1 MSNLKVYSG
10 IAHSWGQLTSPA
22 RPTKDELRI
31 IKEYLKS
38 IRDVS
43 KKGKGMLILGA
54 TPEFRDIGH
63 ELGFNVTLIDINP
76 KMVKAMR
83 FLMKN
88 KKRKENVV
96 RANWLEMPLP
106 EKSFDVVMGE
116 QSVNIIK
123 VKDYQRF
130 LKQIRKVMKEDGIL
144 IMKTRV
150 YVEDLGIKYPVR
162 KYEQKKINMGE
173 LMVGLE
179 QDAGRH
185 GAKGIFKLR
194 LKDVG
199 DLLCRLH
206 REEKISD
213 KTYNAYQKSFAKLY
227 SSALTLSILTKR
239 RFDAIFKRYFRI
251 EAVQYA
257 KDILHRKIHP
267 IYLASR
273 KD

>member
-88 KKRKENVV
+88 
-96 RANWLEMPLP
+96 
-106 EKSFDVVMGE
+106 
-116 QSVNIIK
+116 
-123 VKDYQRF
+123 
-130 LKQIRKVMKEDGIL
+130 
-144 IMKTRV
+144 
-150 YVEDLGIKYPVR
+150 
-162 KYEQKKINMGE
+162 KKINMGE